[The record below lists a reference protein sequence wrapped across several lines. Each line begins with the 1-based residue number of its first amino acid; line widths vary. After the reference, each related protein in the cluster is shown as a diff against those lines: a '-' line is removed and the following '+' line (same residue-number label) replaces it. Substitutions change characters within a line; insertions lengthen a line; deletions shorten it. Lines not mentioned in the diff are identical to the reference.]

1 MRTIVNRSIALA
13 AAATLTLALTA
24 CSGSDDKKED
34 SPTDNPGATV
44 EATDTAT
51 ATDDTEATSTAEAGE
66 EVIDPASSEACG
78 TLSKDDITA
87 ISGVDF
93 SAAEPVVD
101 SDGACTWDLTSTGG
115 LAMASV
121 MIDESE
127 AGMYT
132 MTREMAAGMFTDVTD
147 LEIAG
152 ADQAFSYMGGW
163 IVAMEVGDKFVQV
176 IWMSFTDT
184 AEADTTIGAKLAEK
198 VASNL

>member
-1 MRTIVNRSIALA
+1 MKKPGICSRT
-13 AAATLTLALTA
+13 
-24 CSGSDDKKED
+24 C
-34 SPTDNPGATV
+34 PG
-44 EATDTAT
+44 
-51 ATDDTEATSTAEAGE
+51 
-66 EVIDPASSEACG
+66 
-78 TLSKDDITA
+78 SKDDITA

-184 AEADTTIGAKLAEK
+184 AEADTTIGAKLAETLRACSK
-198 VASNL
+198 ADRALAVSCFAR